1 MASFPTPASVKFN
14 TFKGIRRRNGIA
26 SGGQISATVCK
37 NIDFAPSKYDGG
49 ITLRTSY
56 GNSALG
62 EYEDYTIIKGFETVQ
77 EGTHYLLAYAEND
90 SKGRLLEYT
99 NGSFTVLIDDL
110 TVTGEANGITMID
123 NAYDTFVFTN
133 GVEYYSVQL
142 YPTVTTNQLSPQ
154 YDNNDVTGLAL
165 CEQDGSLVIG
175 CNEGVVLAS
184 RKGDITDFDYVT
196 PSDTNKAWYQLFG
209 KKVTAVVQYIDA
221 LLVFTEEDSTMLA
234 GNMSD
239 PTSAT
244 RADASLG
251 GCMSFE
257 SWCKH
262 DKYLF
267 FYDNRQKNIYYY
279 MQNNY
284 GQKVLGEPIAPEVQ
298 EYFNNVTKL
307 QMLSF
312 VGDNRSEI
320 WLLFNNGENKK
331 LIYDY
336 FVNEWSERDCQNLT
350 SYFAYNNAVYST
362 GGSKILKEKAGSM
375 GMFDGVFKESVYT
388 TQIINLGSYS
398 NMKEMEFQPLL
409 TVSQDYNN
417 SFKIACLIDGKKVKT
432 KGIEMYLQGA
442 IWGDDTAQT
451 SDTPDNELWDEQY
464 FPDETTNILQQVKGK
479 FISNWYYLQFTFKT
493 EKQGDDFSIVC
504 MELKG
509 ITEESDTIGR
519 K

>member
-1 MASFPTPASVKFN
+1 
-14 TFKGIRRRNGIA
+14 
-26 SGGQISATVCK
+26 
-37 NIDFAPSKYDGG
+37 
-49 ITLRTSY
+49 
-56 GNSALG
+56 
-62 EYEDYTIIKGFETVQ
+62 
-77 EGTHYLLAYAEND
+77 
-90 SKGRLLEYT
+90 
-99 NGSFTVLIDDL
+99 
-110 TVTGEANGITMID
+110 
-123 NAYDTFVFTN
+123 
-133 GVEYYSVQL
+133 
-142 YPTVTTNQLSPQ
+142 
-154 YDNNDVTGLAL
+154 
-165 CEQDGSLVIG
+165 
-175 CNEGVVLAS
+175 
-184 RKGDITDFDYVT
+184 
-196 PSDTNKAWYQLFG
+196 
-209 KKVTAVVQYIDA
+209 
-221 LLVFTEEDSTMLA
+221 
-234 GNMSD
+234 
-239 PTSAT
+239 
-244 RADASLG
+244 
-251 GCMSFE
+251 
-257 SWCKH
+257 
-262 DKYLF
+262 
-267 FYDNRQKNIYYY
+267 
-279 MQNNY
+279 MQNDY
-284 GQKVLGEPIAPEVQ
+284 GQKVLGEPIAPEIQ
-298 EYFNNVTKL
+298 DYFNNITKL

-350 SYFAYNNAVYST
+350 SYFVYNNAVCST
-362 GGSKILKEKAGSM
+362 GGSKILREKAGSM